1 MFRRFF
7 QIYTSPTKVFDDIRD
22 SKVSWWQPWIFTSI
36 LFIIG
41 GWLAMPAQ
49 HAVMMLNPKITPDMA
64 DKMGKAAYFQ
74 LIIAPAMVLLI
85 GLIAGGISYVVV
97 TLQAKEATF
106 KKYFTLILFT
116 QLIYALGYVIVC
128 AILRARGTEG
138 ITSPE
143 DVKIS
148 FSLRML
154 APEANPVVRGL
165 LASIEFFSLW
175 GLVLTAMG
183 LKRIFNLRTG
193 QAVACIIP
201 LWLIY
206 AVLSIVGEV
215 FSKMGGG

>member
-7 QIYTSPTKVFDDIRD
+7 QIYTSPTRVFDDIRD

-49 HAVMMLNPKITPDMA
+49 HAVMMLNPKVTPEMA
-64 DKMGKAAYFQ
+64 EKMGTAAYFQ

-85 GLIAGGISYVVV
+85 ALIAAGISYVVV
-97 TLQAKEATF
+97 TLQSKEATF

-193 QAVACIIP
+193 QAVACVIP

-215 FSKMGGG
+215 FAKFGGG